1 MKNCSRTG
9 AFLCACVLL
18 PLTTLAGT
26 LTGVVRNG
34 TSGRTLAGEDVIL
47 LGVQNGMQEVATVK
61 TDGQGRYSFD
71 RPEIGQG
78 PLLVRVTFRGV
89 NYHQSV
95 TPGRATADIDVFEAS
110 APAASIEV
118 SQRTI
123 IFQPNGATL
132 LVGEEFTL
140 HNRALP
146 PATYFDD
153 KGTFEFAIPEGAKL
167 EQVSA
172 AGPAGMPLPQSTIDK
187 AANRHAIAF
196 ALKPGENTIRV
207 SYQLPYADSRAR
219 VSELSV
225 VSVPRI
231 LLAAPAPVQVQGEG
245 FAAAGNEQG
254 WNLYSRNA
262 VPSGTKFSVELS
274 GTAPPPSAGDTQQ
287 ESGSSSVPPGNA
299 AVEAFPTRIANL
311 QWILVGGF
319 ALLFALGVAFL
330 LRQPRAA
337 VAGPPIPGT
346 EAGNH
351 GRGSRKRASPAQG
364 KSPAAVVAPGA
375 AENIDR
381 EVRLSLD
388 EMKDTLFRLELRR
401 QAGTISEE
409 EYARERG
416 RLETLLRDLV
426 RG

>member
-1 MKNCSRTG
+1 MKNSSRIA
-9 AFLCACVLL
+9 AFLCACLLL
-18 PLTTLAGT
+18 PLAALAGT
-26 LTGVVRNG
+26 LRGVVRNG
-34 TSGRTLAGEDVIL
+34 TSGSVVAGQDVSL
-47 LGVQNGMQEVATVK
+47 MQMQGGMQEVATVK

-71 RPEIGQG
+71 RPELGQA
-78 PLLVRVTFRGV
+78 PVLVRVTFGGV
-89 NYHQSV
+89 NYYQSV
-95 TPGRATADIDVFEAS
+95 PPGRDTADVDVFEPS

-118 SQRTI
+118 TQRTI
-123 IFQPNGATL
+123 LFQPNGATL
-132 LVGEEFTL
+132 LVSEEFIL
-140 HNRALP
+140 NNRAQP

-153 KGTFEFAIPEGAKL
+153 KGTFEFAVPGGAQL
-167 EQVSA
+167 GQVNA
-172 AGPAGMPLPQSTIDK
+172 AGPSRMPLPQSTIDK
-187 AANRHAIAF
+187 RGNRHAIAF
-196 ALKPGENTIRV
+196 ALKPGENTIRL

-219 VSELSV
+219 VAELAV
-225 VSVPRI
+225 VGVPRI
-231 LLAAPAPVQVQGEG
+231 LLAVPAPVQLQGEG
-245 FAAAGNEQG
+245 FAAAGKEEG
-254 WNLYSRNA
+254 WNLYTRNA
-262 VPSGTKFSVELS
+262 VPSGTKFSVEIS

-287 ESGSSSVPPGNA
+287 DSGSSSGPAENA
-299 AVEAFPTRIANL
+299 AVQAFPPRIANL

-330 LRQPRAA
+330 LRQPRPA

-351 GRGSRKRASPAQG
+351 GRGSRKRASSAQG
-364 KSPAAVVAPGA
+364 KSPAAVVAPGTV
-375 AENIDR
+375 ENIDR